1 MEGNFISGLR
11 YGEAS
16 PVDGQVYVVGH
27 DGWGTYAVSDGCL
40 QRIRYTGKPAHYPM
54 SFRVHQNGIK
64 LTFDEPL
71 DAGSV
76 HDIQNL
82 FAQQWNYKY
91 SNAYGSPEFSVKSP
105 DQEGHDILTVKSA
118 HLLDGGKTLFVEIPD
133 IDPAMTVHVY
143 GNLKSA
149 SLQPVELNIFM
160 TALHLDKPFTA
171 FPDYKKSCCVADAQV
186 ALDLP
191 VMIVGLKDK
200 PIHASVRAKST
211 IITTTINDQMQFI
224 FDAANQ
230 KKLGHIKQGD
240 IIIFR
245 IQSNASTGGTQHNA
259 LVINKSDTDVIGNFC
274 DKTAASLE
282 AKQNSYVPRYNR
294 GIAAKVLAHSTL
306 IAPMETKEFVYLAQ
320 EKGEKTLI
328 CTFPGHWRLMRT
340 DFTVH

>member
-1 MEGNFISGLR
+1 MLCLSYGACSSMLVLRDKPTGAKRFQGAVIPMEGNFISGLR

-54 SFRVHQNGIK
+54 SFRVHQNGVK

-76 HDIQNL
+76 QDIQNL

-143 GNLKSA
+143 GSLKSA

-171 FPDYKKSCCVADAQV
+171 FPGYKKILLRGRCSGCLGSPRDDCRPERQT
-186 ALDLP
+186 
-191 VMIVGLKDK
+191 
-200 PIHASVRAKST
+200 HSRVRARQV
-211 IITTTINDQMQFI
+211 NDHHHHHQRS
-224 FDAANQ
+224 DA
-230 KKLGHIKQGD
+230 
-240 IIIFR
+240 
-245 IQSNASTGGTQHNA
+245 
-259 LVINKSDTDVIGNFC
+259 
-274 DKTAASLE
+274 
-282 AKQNSYVPRYNR
+282 
-294 GIAAKVLAHSTL
+294 
-306 IAPMETKEFVYLAQ
+306 VYL
-320 EKGEKTLI
+320 
-328 CTFPGHWRLMRT
+328 
-340 DFTVH
+340 